1 VNPPQDYQVF
11 IPKRYAIKWFI
22 MPHDL
27 FPDSPISDLEER
39 ARDEVVKRMLATPP
53 QPREKKEKKAK
64 GA

>member
-1 VNPPQDYQVF
+1 
-11 IPKRYAIKWFI
+11 